1 MKNIWIVIKHEIITM
16 VTKPSFWL
24 TTFLLPAVIMGFSFG
39 AQLIGQQMIPDEDEI
54 ISGETDQAQ
63 AIGYVDHADIITQ
76 LPESIPA
83 AMVQSYPDE
92 ETAATA
98 LRAGEISQYYVIAE
112 DYIENGEI
120 LVMEEEFSLLGNL
133 PQLTLFEWIV
143 SYNMVGDETIARR
156 LANPIPNLETTAL
169 QPASE
174 ISESMDA
181 RFIVAYGTLF
191 IFFFVFT
198 MSSGFMLRSVTRE
211 KENRT
216 VEILLVSLAPKEL
229 MLGKVLGL
237 GFVAFLQ
244 VVIWLGGSLL
254 TLSRGETMLSG
265 LGIAVGNIALP
276 NGFFVWALLYFLL
289 GYLLYASALGAIG
302 ALAPN
307 ARETSQ
313 VTFVILLPLMIPLW
327 LNTSFTQ
334 APNGALATALSLFP
348 LTAPTSM
355 LPRLAVGGVP
365 LWQPIASLI
374 GLTITTYIFV
384 ALSARFFRADTLL
397 SSASLDWKRLV
408 QEIKE
413 VM

>member
-24 TTFLLPAVIMGFSFG
+24 TTFLLPAIIMGFSFG
-39 AQLIGQQMIPDEDEI
+39 AQLIGQQMIPEEDEM
-54 ISGETDQAQ
+54 ISGETERSQ
-63 AIGYVDHADIITQ
+63 AIGYVDHADIISD

-92 ETAATA
+92 EAASAA
-98 LRAGEISQYYVIAE
+98 LRAGEISQYYIIAE
-112 DYIENGEI
+112 DYIESGKVVAIEK
-120 LVMEEEFSLLGNL
+120 EFSLLGSI
-133 PQLTLFEWIV
+133 PQLTLFKMIMD
-143 SYNMVGDETIARR
+143 YNLIGDETLARR
-156 LANPIPNLETTAL
+156 LSNPIPRLETTAL

-174 ISESMDA
+174 VSESMDA

-216 VEILLVSLAPKEL
+216 VEILLVSLKPKDL

-237 GFVAFLQ
+237 GFVALLQ
-244 VVIWLGGSLL
+244 IAIWLGGSLL
-254 TLSRGETMLSG
+254 TLSRGDSMLSS
-265 LGIAVGNIALP
+265 LGIVVGNITLP
-276 NGFFVWALLYFLL
+276 DGFILWALLYFLL

-302 ALAPN
+302 AIAPN

-313 VTFVILLPLMIPLW
+313 VTFVVLLPLMIPLW

-374 GLTITTYIFV
+374 GLAITTYVFV
-384 ALSARFFRADTLL
+384 AISARFFRADTLL
-397 SSASLDWKRLV
+397 SSASLDWQRFI
-408 QEIKE
+408 QEIKN
-413 VM
+413 VV

>member
-24 TTFLLPAVIMGFSFG
+24 TTFLLPAIIMGFSFG
-39 AQLIGQQMIPDEDEI
+39 AQLIGQEMIPEEDEMLA
-54 ISGETDQAQ
+54 GETERSQ
-63 AIGYVDHADIITQ
+63 AIGYVDHAGIITD

-92 ETAATA
+92 EAAATA

-112 DYIENGEI
+112 DYIESGKVVAIEK
-120 LVMEEEFSLLGNL
+120 EFSLLGSI
-133 PQLTLFEWIV
+133 PQLTLFRMIV
-143 SYNMVGDETIARR
+143 DYNLIGDETLARR
-156 LANPIPNLETTAL
+156 LSNPIPHLETTAL

-174 ISESMDA
+174 VSENLNA

-216 VEILLVSLAPKEL
+216 VEILLVSLEPKEL

-237 GFVAFLQ
+237 GFVALLQ
-244 VVIWLGGSLL
+244 IVIWLGGSLL
-254 TLSRGETMLSG
+254 TLSRGDSMLSS
-265 LGIAVGNIALP
+265 LGIVVGNIALP
-276 NGFFVWALLYFLL
+276 EGFLVWALLYFLL

-302 ALAPN
+302 AIAPN

-313 VTFVILLPLMIPLW
+313 VTFVVLLPLMIPLW

-334 APNGALATALSLFP
+334 APNGALATVLSLFP

-374 GLTITTYIFV
+374 GLAITTYIFV
-384 ALSARFFRADTLL
+384 VISARFFRADTLL
-397 SSASLDWKRLV
+397 SSASLDWQRFI
-408 QEIKE
+408 QEIKN
-413 VM
+413 VV

>member
-39 AQLIGQQMIPDEDEI
+39 AQLIGQRMIPEEDEI
-54 ISGETDQAQ
+54 ISGESERAL
-63 AIGYVDHADIITQ
+63 AIGYVDHAGIITA
-76 LPESIPA
+76 LPASIPA
-83 AMVQSYPDE
+83 EMVAAYPDE
-92 ETAATA
+92 EAAATA
-98 LRAGEISQYYVIAE
+98 LRAGDIGQYYVIAE
-112 DYIENGEI
+112 DYIASGEI
-120 LVMEEEFSLLGNL
+120 VAMEKEFSLLGNL
-133 PQLTLFEWIV
+133 PQLALLELIV
-143 SYNMVGDETIARR
+143 NYNLIGDETIARR
-156 LANPIPNLETTAL
+156 VATPIPNLQTQAL
-169 QPASE
+169 RPASE

-198 MSSGFMLRSVTRE
+198 MSSGFMLQSVSRE

-216 VEILLVSLAPKEL
+216 VEILLVSLEPKEL

-237 GFVAFLQ
+237 GFVALLQ
-244 VVIWLGGSLL
+244 VAIWLGGSLL

-265 LGIAVGNIALP
+265 LGIVLGNITLP
-276 NGFFVWALLYFLL
+276 EGFLVWALLYFVL

-307 ARETSQ
+307 ARETGQ
-313 VTFVILLPLMIPLW
+313 VTFVVLLPLMIPLW

-334 APNGALATALSLFP
+334 APNGPLTTALSLFP

-374 GLTITTYIFV
+374 GLAITTYIFV

-397 SSASLDWKRLV
+397 SSASLDWKRLL
-408 QEIKE
+408 QEVKK
-413 VM
+413 VL

>member
-39 AQLIGQQMIPDEDEI
+39 AQLIGQRMIPEEDEI
-54 ISGETDQAQ
+54 ISGESERAL
-63 AIGYVDHADIITQ
+63 AIGYVDHAGIITD

-83 AMVQSYPDE
+83 AMVQSSPDE

-112 DYIENGEI
+112 DYIESGEI
-120 LVMEEEFSLLGNL
+120 VAMEREFSLLGSI
-133 PQLTLFEWIV
+133 PQLTLFELIV
-143 SYNMVGDETIARR
+143 NYNMIGDETIARR
-156 LANPIPNLETTAL
+156 LANPIPNLQTQAL
-169 QPASE
+169 RPASE

-198 MSSGFMLRSVTRE
+198 MSSGFMLQSVSRE

-216 VEILLVSLAPKEL
+216 VEILLVSLEPKEL

-237 GFVAFLQ
+237 GFVALLQ

-265 LGIAVGNIALP
+265 LGIVLGNITLP
-276 NGFFVWALLYFLL
+276 DGFIVWALLYFVL

-307 ARETSQ
+307 ARETGQ

-408 QEIKE
+408 QEVKE

>member
-39 AQLIGQQMIPDEDEI
+39 AQLIGQRMIPEEDEI
-54 ISGETDQAQ
+54 ISGESERAL
-63 AIGYVDHADIITQ
+63 AIGYVDHAGIITD
-76 LPESIPA
+76 LPASIPTE
-83 AMVQSYPDE
+83 MVQSYPDE

-98 LRAGEISQYYVIAE
+98 LRAGEIGQYYVIAE
-112 DYIENGEI
+112 DYIASGEI
-120 LVMEEEFSLLGNL
+120 VAMEKEFSLLGNL
-133 PQLTLFEWIV
+133 PQLTLLELIV
-143 SYNMVGDETIARR
+143 NYNMIGDETIARR
-156 LANPIPNLETTAL
+156 VANPIPNLQTHAL
-169 QPASE
+169 RPASE

-198 MSSGFMLRSVTRE
+198 MSSGFMLQSVSRE

-216 VEILLVSLAPKEL
+216 VEILLVSLEPKEL

-237 GFVAFLQ
+237 GFVALLQ

-254 TLSRGETMLSG
+254 TLSRGKTMLSG
-265 LGIAVGNIALP
+265 LGIVLGNINLP
-276 NGFFVWALLYFLL
+276 DGFIVWALLYFVL

-307 ARETSQ
+307 ARETGQ

-408 QEIKE
+408 KEIKE
-413 VM
+413 VV

>member
-39 AQLIGQQMIPDEDEI
+39 AQLIGQRMIPEEDEI
-54 ISGETDQAQ
+54 ISGESERAL
-63 AIGYVDHADIITQ
+63 AIGYVDHAGIITD

-83 AMVQSYPDE
+83 AMVAAYSDE
-92 ETAATA
+92 EAAATA

-112 DYIENGEI
+112 DYIESGEI
-120 LVMEEEFSLLGNL
+120 VAMEREFSLLGSI
-133 PQLTLFEWIV
+133 PQLTLFELIV
-143 SYNMVGDETIARR
+143 NYNMIGDETVARR
-156 LANPIPNLETTAL
+156 VANPIPNLQTQAL
-169 QPASE
+169 RPASE

-198 MSSGFMLRSVTRE
+198 MSSGFMLQSVSRE

-216 VEILLVSLAPKEL
+216 VEILLVSLEPKEL

-237 GFVAFLQ
+237 GFVALLQ

-265 LGIAVGNIALP
+265 LGIVLGNITLP
-276 NGFFVWALLYFLL
+276 DGFIVWALLYFVL

-307 ARETSQ
+307 ARETGQ

-408 QEIKE
+408 QEVKE

>member
-39 AQLIGQQMIPDEDEI
+39 AQLIGQRMIPEEDEI
-54 ISGETDQAQ
+54 ISGESERAL
-63 AIGYVDHADIITQ
+63 AIGYVDHAGIITD

-112 DYIENGEI
+112 DYIESGEI
-120 LVMEEEFSLLGNL
+120 VAMEREFSLLGSI
-133 PQLTLFEWIV
+133 PQLTLFELIV
-143 SYNMVGDETIARR
+143 NYNMIGDETIARR
-156 LANPIPNLETTAL
+156 LANPIPNLQTQAL
-169 QPASE
+169 RPASE

-198 MSSGFMLRSVTRE
+198 MSSGFMLQSVSRE

-216 VEILLVSLAPKEL
+216 VEILLVSLEPKEL

-237 GFVAFLQ
+237 GFVALLQ

-265 LGIAVGNIALP
+265 LGIVLGNITLP
-276 NGFFVWALLYFLL
+276 DGFIVWALLYFVL

-307 ARETSQ
+307 ARETGQ

-408 QEIKE
+408 QEVKE

>member
-39 AQLIGQQMIPDEDEI
+39 AQLIGQRMIPDEDEI

-92 ETAATA
+92 EAAATA